1 MLFAFRRAKEVVNI
15 FNLGSDDDIRMAQI
29 AKIVIQ
35 KSGLKNVTIRYTGG
49 CRGWR
54 GDVPLMLLDT
64 KKMKTLGW
72 QVKYGSKEV
81 VEKAVEDLL
90 NG

>member
-1 MLFAFRRAKEVVNI
+1 
-15 FNLGSDDDIRMAQI
+15 
-29 AKIVIQ
+29 
-35 KSGLKNVTIRYTGG
+35 
-49 CRGWR
+49 
-54 GDVPLMLLDT
+54 
-64 KKMKTLGW
+64 MKTLGW